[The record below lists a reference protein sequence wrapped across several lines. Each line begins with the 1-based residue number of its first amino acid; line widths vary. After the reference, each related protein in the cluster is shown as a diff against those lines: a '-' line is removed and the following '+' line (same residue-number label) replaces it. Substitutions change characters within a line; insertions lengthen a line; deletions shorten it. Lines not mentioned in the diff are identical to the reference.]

1 MKNDVLTVTRVFDHR
16 VKMFIK
22 HIILGKNQ
30 PMNVKHYSYR
40 VEFQAWGFGHV
51 HGVLWCS
58 LSNPVRE
65 AFTKIFSTSSV
76 DAFASMAI
84 RTSYSS
90 IAQFYYLKKSAYSFV
105 MWIRTGLGGKA
116 VGGVGAIWL
125 HYYFGR
131 KSTVDKI
138 AWGDNRLDNSQCW
151 WWSSMVGIRCMV
163 ECHA

>member
-1 MKNDVLTVTRVFDHR
+1 MHLFNLLGFSFLELVFGLT
-16 VKMFIK
+16 IK
-22 HIILGKNQ
+22 PLLMISVG
-30 PMNVKHYSYR
+30 R
-40 VEFQAWGFGHV
+40 AWAT
-51 HGVLWCS
+51 
-58 LSNPVRE
+58 

-76 DAFASMAI
+76 DAFSSMAI

-131 KSTVDKI
+131 KSTVDKM
-138 AWGDNRLDNSQCW
+138 AWGDNCLDNSQCW
-151 WWSSMVGIRCMV
+151 
-163 ECHA
+163 

>member
-1 MKNDVLTVTRVFDHR
+1 MHLFNLLGFSFLELVLGLT
-16 VKMFIK
+16 IK
-22 HIILGKNQ
+22 PLLRISVG
-30 PMNVKHYSYR
+30 R
-40 VEFQAWGFGHV
+40 AWAT
-51 HGVLWCS
+51 
-58 LSNPVRE
+58 

-76 DAFASMAI
+76 DAFTSMAI

-90 IAQFYYLKKSAYSFV
+90 IAQFYYRKKSAYSFV

-131 KSTVDKI
+131 KSTVDKM

-151 WWSSMVGIRCMV
+151 
-163 ECHA
+163 